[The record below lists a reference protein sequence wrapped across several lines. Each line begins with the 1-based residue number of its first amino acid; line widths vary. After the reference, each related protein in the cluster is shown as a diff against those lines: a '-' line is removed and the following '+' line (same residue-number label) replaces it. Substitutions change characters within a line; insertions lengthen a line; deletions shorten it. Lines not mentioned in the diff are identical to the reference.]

1 VKEFEQ
7 YRTQTS
13 KVYDLPGRRYRCSTH
28 IGPIH
33 YRDDPAN
40 EREPWQDIDRT
51 LRETAR
57 GIECLSN
64 TYQVRIDEKS
74 APGEAEFSYRGRS
87 MRIAPVAL
95 EYRTGGTAQRVA
107 AFSATRP
114 VVDGDTVTWPDAF
127 GKGVDFAYTVSHLGF
142 QKRVIVNGDLPP
154 ALIGGR
160 DDVRL
165 CAVMA
170 MAWAGVDAPVNAN
183 RGRTSTERLLSEGR
197 ISTEFSD
204 KAQVLLEVGK
214 VAPAWGDYW
223 RLNPAQAWDG
233 DGGVEAKTELMSDNG
248 NVFAVASVD
257 VGDVKRGLVIDPVLS
272 PIPITDGGD
281 DGAMQYENYGR
292 SGPIDPWD
300 FTRPEISVGDNEDN
314 PINTSAWM
322 RFVNLP
328 IPIGATIDTSFL
340 TLVAMYSAH
349 DGGVTPTGVIQAR
362 KVPNCPQILMHEDY
376 RDLITFPRTTAAVT
390 WWPRPSAQWGPV
402 GTVRQ
407 SPEIKTVIQE
417 VVDLPGWS
425 PGNAIQVEWLYDG
438 RGWVGSCDDYTS
450 DLRSFAAYEHP
461 THNGPILNVEY
472 TEGGAPPA
480 SLDVRHGS
488 VGTIII

>member
-1 VKEFEQ
+1 MSEVLTA
-7 YRTQTS
+7 RTLTS
-13 KVYDLPGRRYRCSTH
+13 KLFDLGNGRRRVTAA
-28 IGPIH
+28 IGPVH
-33 YRDDPAN
+33 YRIDPLDLK
-40 EREPWQDIDRT
+40 EPWKDIDRT
-51 LRETAR
+51 LRETKD

-64 TYQVRIDEKS
+64 TYQIRIDGKS
-74 APGEAEFSYRGRS
+74 APGEAQFSYRGRS

-95 EYRTGGTAQRVA
+95 EYRTSKDMQRIA
-107 AFSATRP
+107 AFNGTKP
-114 VVDGDTVTWPDAF
+114 VVDGNTVTWPDAF
-127 GKGVDFAYTVSHLGF
+127 GKGTDFQYVVTHLGF
-142 QKRVIVNGDLPP
+142 QKRIIVNAALP
-154 ALIGGR
+154 AVLIGGQK
-160 DDVRL
+160 DSVRL
-165 CAVMA
+165 CAVMS
-170 MAWAGVDAPVNAN
+170 MAWDADMDAP
-183 RGRTSTERLLSEGR
+183 GPGGSR

-204 KAQVLLEVGK
+204 KAEVLLDTSKSE
-214 VAPAWGDYW
+214 PAWGDYW
-223 RLNPAQAWDG
+223 KLCPAKAWDADG
-233 DGGVEAKTELMSDNG
+233 DVEAKTELMDDNG

-257 VGDVKRGLVIDPVLS
+257 MAGVAGMKLPLTIDPVLA
-272 PIPITDGGD
+272 PIPIVDGGD

-300 FTRPEISVGDNEDN
+300 FTRPDISVGDNEDN

-438 RGWVGSCDDYTS
+438 RGWFGDYDDYTS

-461 THNGPILNVEY
+461 TQNGPILSVEY
-472 TEGGAPPA
+472 TGGGVPEPLSRARIGP
-480 SLDVRHGS
+480 LLG
-488 VGTIII
+488 VGMVGL